1 MVESFKDLNIL
12 DTYSSDEC
20 DILEC
25 FYDPVLSLSVKYDRV
40 TGFFSPK
47 VLAAAAR
54 GFAYAIK
61 NNIKIRL
68 LTSVEVD
75 PTLVSALGNNFG
87 SEDFESFANWN
98 ISTIT
103 DNIEKDYL
111 SILAYLLE
119 NNQLEIKVAI
129 IIEDSGIFHQKVGI
143 MTDASGNSL
152 SFSGSNNETVYGWTK
167 NIEEFKV
174 FKDWSPRSVSY
185 FSSDRNNFDKLWNNT
200 SAKAIVLPIDEAVKA
215 KIVRETKT
223 NEDINVVIKRIKDK
237 PKNKPEAKPLRDYQK
252 EAIQKWFEHDC
263 TSIFE
268 MATGTGKTMTAINA
282 LKRFKE
288 EKGYLHCVIA
298 VPLQTLT
305 VQWQLEIR
313 KILNDIVIIN
323 TSTTPSWKQT
333 IQSFS
338 TLASFNKDRDYIIIT
353 TYSSI
358 QKVSDLLPSKDVI
371 LLADEMHNMITDRK
385 LEAAADS
392 HYKYRLGLSATPTRI
407 WKKEDSQDLRRIF
420 GNNSFEY
427 GIDEA
432 LNNKWL
438 VPFNY
443 YPHIVNLT
451 SEEYEDYIDYSRKI
465 NKIRRSLGD
474 VSLSSKPKTES
485 EKELKESLK
494 KLYEYRSFIKKNAT
508 GKIDTLIDELIP
520 ARRDDKLY
528 HALIYVD
535 NEKMLTQ
542 LQKQLLNT
550 TIITSKYIGETPLD
564 ERLRIINSLNNERIN
579 AIVAIKCLDEGVDI
593 PSARTSYILSNG
605 TEPREYVQRLGRVL
619 RRDDATGKQY
629 ADVNDYLVFPTA
641 ITSFNDDEERNASR
655 NLIKNE
661 LRRAMFFLK
670 RAKNSE
676 EVINGLLLAADE
688 YGFQFDPEELD
699 DELINNKG
707 EEDK

>member
-1 MVESFKDLNIL
+1 MTESFKDLNIL

-20 DILEC
+20 DILES
-25 FYDPVLSLSVKYDRV
+25 FYNPVLSLSVKYDRV

-54 GFAYAIK
+54 GFAHAIK
-61 NNIKIRL
+61 NNIRIRL

-75 PTLVSALGNNFG
+75 PTLISTLGNSFNSDSFN
-87 SEDFESFANWN
+87 SFANWDV
-98 ISTIT
+98 SSIT
-103 DNIEKDYL
+103 DSIEKDYL

-129 IIEDSGIFHQKVGI
+129 IFEDSGIFHQKVGI
-143 MTDASGNSL
+143 MTDSFGNSL

-174 FKDWSPRSVSY
+174 FKDWSPHSVSY

-200 SAKAIVLPIDEAVKA
+200 SSKAIVLPIDDAVKA

-223 NEDINVVIKRIKDK
+223 NEDINVVIKRIKNR
-237 PKNKPEAKPLRDYQK
+237 PENKPEVKPLRDYQK
-252 EAIQKWFEHDC
+252 DAIQQWFEHDC

-313 KILNDIVIIN
+313 KVLDDVIIIN
-323 TSTTPSWKQT
+323 TSTTSSWRQA
-333 IQSFS
+333 IQNFG
-338 TLASFNKDRDYIIIT
+338 TLASFDKERDYIIIT

-358 QKVSDLLPSKDVI
+358 QKVSDLLPTKDVI

-385 LEAAADS
+385 LEAAADT

-432 LNNKWL
+432 LKNKWL

-451 SEEYEDYIDYSRKI
+451 DEEYEEYINYSRRI
-465 NKIRRSLGD
+465 NKIRSSLSGIN
-474 VSLSSKPKTES
+474 LSSKPKTES
-485 EKELKESLK
+485 EKEIKELLK
-494 KLYEYRSFIKKNAT
+494 KLYEYRSTIKKNASE
-508 GKIDTLIDELIP
+508 KIDVLVDELVS
-520 ARRDDKLY
+520 ARKDDTLF

-535 NEKMLTQ
+535 NEKMLTK
-542 LQKQLLNT
+542 LQKKLLST

-564 ERLRIINSLNNERIN
+564 ERLKIIESLNNKRIN
-579 AIVAIKCLDEGVDI
+579 AIIAIKCLDEGVDI
-593 PSARTSYILSNG
+593 PSARTSFILSNS
-605 TEPREYVQRLGRVL
+605 TEPREYIQRLGRVL
-619 RRDDATGKQY
+619 RKDDATGKKH
-629 ADVNDYLVFPTA
+629 ADVNDYLVFPSA
-641 ITSFNDDEERNASR
+641 ITSFNDNEERTASR
-655 NLIKNE
+655 NLVLNE
-661 LRRAMFFLK
+661 LCRAMFFLK
-670 RAKNSE
+670 RANNSE
-676 EVINGLLLAADE
+676 DVLNGLLLAADE
-688 YGFQFDPEELD
+688 YGFQFTTEEL
-699 DELINNKG
+699 EKQLIKNKG
-707 EEDK
+707 EEEE

>member
-1 MVESFKDLNIL
+1 MAESFKELNIS

-54 GFAYAIK
+54 GFAFAIK
-61 NNIKIRL
+61 NGIKIRL
-68 LTSVEVD
+68 LTSIEVD
-75 PTLVSALGNNFG
+75 PSVVSMLGDKL
-87 SEDFESFANWN
+87 SSKDFESLASWD
-98 ISTIT
+98 ISDIT
-103 DNIEKDYL
+103 NNIEKDYL

-119 NNQLEIKVAI
+119 NNQLEIKVALI
-129 IIEDSGIFHQKVGI
+129 TDDIGIFHQKVGI
-143 MTDASGNSL
+143 MTDSYGNSI

-185 FSSDRNNFDKLWNNT
+185 FNSDRNNFNKLWDNASSKT
-200 SAKAIVLPIDEAVKA
+200 LVVPIDEAVKA
-215 KIVRETKT
+215 KIIKETKS
-223 NEDINVVIKRIKDK
+223 NEDINIIIKRVKSYRSNSK
-237 PKNKPEAKPLRDYQK
+237 PTMKPLRGYQL
-252 EAIQKWFEHDC
+252 EAIQNWFDHNC
-263 TSIFE
+263 TSVFE

-282 LKRFKE
+282 LKRFKK
-288 EKGYLHCVIA
+288 EKAYLHCVIA

-313 KILNDIVIIN
+313 NVFDDIMIIN
-323 TSTTPSWKQT
+323 TSTTPSWRQA
-333 IQSFS
+333 IQNFGTLSSFG
-338 TLASFNKDRDYIIIT
+338 NERDYIIIT
-353 TYSSI
+353 TYSSL
-358 QKVSDLLPSKDVI
+358 QKVSDLLPTNDVI

-385 LEAAADS
+385 LEAAADK

-407 WKKEDSQDLRRIF
+407 WKKEDSQDLMRIF

-432 LNNKWL
+432 LKNKWL

-443 YPHIVNLT
+443 YPHIINLT
-451 SEEYEDYIDYSRKI
+451 DEEYEDYIEYSRKI
-465 NKIRRSLGD
+465 NKIRCSLGD

-494 KLYEYRSFIKKNAT
+494 KLYEYRSFIKKNASD
-508 GKIDTLIDELIP
+508 KINKLIDELTE
-520 ARRDDKLY
+520 ARKNDNLF
-528 HALIYVD
+528 HTLIYVD
-535 NEKMLTQ
+535 NEKMLAK
-542 LQKQLLNT
+542 LQKQLLDT

-564 ERLRIINSLNNERIN
+564 ERLKIIDSLNNERIN
-579 AIVAIKCLDEGVDI
+579 AIIAIKCLDEGVDI
-593 PSARTSYILSNG
+593 PSAKTSYILSNG
-605 TEPREYVQRLGRVL
+605 TEPREYIQRLGRVL
-619 RRDDATGKQY
+619 RRDDGTNKEY
-629 ADVNDYLVFPTA
+629 ADVNDYLVFPASLNT
-641 ITSFNDDEERNASR
+641 FNDEEERNASR

-676 EVINGLLLAADE
+676 EVVNELLLAADD
-688 YGFQFDPEELD
+688 YGFQYDEKELD
-699 DELINNKG
+699 DELLINKG
-707 EEDK
+707 EQQ